1 MKFNHLWR
9 RGSVS
14 LILNPFLKVFS
25 ISAFLKV
32 IHAPQTP
39 KRGSELGTAKM
50 DFLHSNSYI
59 LAFGTSHGPY
69 KHPIIKGYLSKWWK
83 SWEPGLSILGIFY
96 MVLCG
101 KFGFWV
107 KMPKIDRLHCS
118 QLGLKIMNL
127 IFLRTVVSNKG
138 QIGTNHK
145 ILYSQR
151 LFCDRENASG
161 YSGTQW
167 V

>member
-1 MKFNHLWR
+1 MPFHPFERSSTPPKPPKEEVNWVLLKWTFYIA
-9 RGSVS
+9 
-14 LILNPFLKVFS
+14 IL
-25 ISAFLKV
+25 
-32 IHAPQTP
+32 
-39 KRGSELGTAKM
+39 
-50 DFLHSNSYI
+50 
-59 LAFGTSHGPY
+59 GTSHGTY